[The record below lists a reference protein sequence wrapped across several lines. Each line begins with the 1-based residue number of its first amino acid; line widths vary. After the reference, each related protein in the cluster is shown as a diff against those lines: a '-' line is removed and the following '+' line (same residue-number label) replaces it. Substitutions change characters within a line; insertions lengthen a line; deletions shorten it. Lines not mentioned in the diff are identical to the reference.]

1 MLRIE
6 WRDLPKFWGMF
17 FAEYL
22 VRFFGGVEITSNG
35 HSGWIDKRE
44 NSFYSVSEKVALVES
59 SVILRRRGD
68 GSWFVFL
75 GFITGT
81 KFFGSVGNSQLFE
94 RFIGQDKKWGN
105 LK

>member
-1 MLRIE
+1 
-6 WRDLPKFWGMF
+6 MF

-35 HSGWIDKRE
+35 HSGWIEKRE
-44 NSFYSVSEKVALVES
+44 NSFSSVSEKVALVEA

-68 GSWFVFL
+68 GRSSDFF

-81 KFFGSVGNSQLFE
+81 KFFGGIGNSQLFE
-94 RFIGQDKKWGN
+94 RFIGQDKKCGN